1 MGSEAMVERIRDLI
15 DRFPED
21 EETIRQLI
29 RSDPTFDSLC
39 QEYKDI
45 GDELRR
51 LERRSDPAAAA
62 EAEELKMRRRAV
74 EEELLTRIEGYRPS

>member
-1 MGSEAMVERIRDLI
+1 MVERIRDLI
-15 DRFPED
+15 ERFPED

-51 LERRSDPAAAA
+51 LERKRDPGAVT
-62 EAEELKMRRRAV
+62 EAEGLKMRRQAV
-74 EEELLTRIEGYRPS
+74 EDELLARIEGYTPS